1 MYLQLVHY
9 FCHTLSLL
17 NKQPPILR
25 IINLYLWRA
34 QQVTAKLIIQTTIL
48 LTDIYINVGEY
59 EVNTF
64 ILSNLVLTYVR
75 QTAPTKQ

>member
-1 MYLQLVHY
+1 
-9 FCHTLSLL
+9 
-17 NKQPPILR
+17 
-25 IINLYLWRA
+25 
-34 QQVTAKLIIQTTIL
+34 VTAKLIIQTTIL